1 MIRTMMIVPLLRRLG
16 FALLAGLFA
25 SGALAQADNPPLW
38 KVGAKVTLFGS
49 FHLLP
54 PEVKWR
60 TPALDR
66 ALEES
71 LTVVFETETPGRG
84 GDQAMQPL
92 MVKYGLL
99 PPGQSLAAILPAKVK
114 GELESVAGELGL
126 PVANMASMRP
136 WLAGMV
142 LSVQSMIKQ
151 GFNPA
156 NGVEQ
161 QLVAWARQNDK
172 AFASLETLESQI
184 RIFADLTRDE
194 EISLLAVSLRQIRET
209 PGALNELL
217 AAYRK
222 GDLATLERLLN
233 AGFNEQPALRRKVL
247 GERHRQWLPRIEK
260 MIATGRPHM
269 IVVGAAHLV
278 GPDGL
283 VAMLRAKGHK
293 VEGP

>member
-16 FALLAGLFA
+16 FALLAGLCA

-38 KVGAKVTLFGS
+38 KVGDKVTLFGS

>member
-38 KVGAKVTLFGS
+38 KVGDKVTLFGS

-60 TPALDR
+60 TLALDR

-71 LTVVFETETPGRG
+71 LTVVFETETPGGG

-99 PPGQSLAAILPAKVK
+99 PPGQNLAAILPSKVK

-126 PVANMASMRP
+126 PVANMAAMRP
-136 WLAGMV
+136 WLAGLV

-184 RIFADLTRDE
+184 RIFADLTREE
-194 EISLLAVSLRQIRET
+194 EISLLAVSLRQIREM

-222 GDLATLERLLN
+222 DDLATLERLLN

-260 MIATGRPHM
+260 MIATGRPHV
-269 IVVGAAHLV
+269 IVVGAAHLG

>member
-1 MIRTMMIVPLLRRLG
+1 MIRTMTITHLLSRLG
-16 FALLAGLFA
+16 LALLGGLFA

-38 KVGAKVTLFGS
+38 KVGDKVTLFGS

-54 PEVKWR
+54 PAVKWR
-60 TPALDR
+60 TPALEQ
-66 ALEES
+66 ALQES
-71 LTVVFETETPGRG
+71 LTVVFETDSSEATGEKG
-84 GDQAMQPL
+84 MQPL
-92 MVKYGLL
+92 VVKYGLL
-99 PPGQSLAAILPAKVK
+99 PAGQSLSAILPAKTNV
-114 GELESVAGELGL
+114 ELERVAGDLRL
-126 PVANMASMRP
+126 PVANLSSMRP
-136 WLAGMV
+136 WLAGLV
-142 LSVQSMIKQ
+142 LGVQSMINQ
-151 GFNPA
+151 GYDPA
-156 NGVEQ
+156 KGVEQ
-161 QLVAWARQNDK
+161 QLIAWARQNDK

-194 EISLLAVSLRQIRET
+194 EIILLAVSLRQIREM
-209 PGALNELL
+209 PGALNDLL

-260 MIATGRPHM
+260 MIATGRPHV